1 MVGEMR
7 FSKVYN
13 GRGLSVCQGVKVIE
27 VTVVVYSDVMVGGP
41 ARRRLVRQTAKVV
54 LG

>member
-13 GRGLSVCQGVKVIE
+13 GRGLSVCQGVLVIE
-27 VTVVVYSDVMVGGP
+27 VTVVVYSDFMVGGP
-41 ARRRLVRQTAKVV
+41 ARRCLVRQTAKVV